1 LTDRGFGF
9 IMPRDGGKDV
19 YFHARECRDRFD
31 DLREGDKVEFQMGID
46 KMRGK
51 EQAEEVTLLN

>member
-1 LTDRGFGF
+1 
-9 IMPRDGGKDV
+9 MPRDGGKDV

-51 EQAEEVTLLN
+51 EQAEEVTLLH